1 MRKFF
6 TIVLYLCA
14 IITVAAAIGIS
25 VRHSPV
31 FLVFYLPLIVLPL
44 ILLFISRFFTRVNI
58 LHIILLIAP
67 LGSTLGC
74 LLVWDSPTYNA
85 DGEVIGY
92 SFLTAFWGLACT
104 PFCLIPFII
113 SAFSNKRNLP
123 AMPVTMNPLTF
134 RRATPF
140 DLTTLRR
147 LYDEIIDGM
156 EGAPSHAQWKR
167 GGYPTDS
174 FLQTRAALGELWV
187 AEKNGNMVAAMV
199 LNSECNPGYAQAKWQ
214 IDCRPDEVMS
224 IHTLGV
230 SPRVQGEGVGRA
242 MVLKAIDIARKQGC
256 KSMRLDV
263 IDTNPA
269 ACIFYEKL
277 GFKMLGDFVLDYPGA
292 VCTTFTLCE
301 LPLIDSQQK

>member
-1 MRKFF
+1 MKKLF
-6 TIVLYLCA
+6 TFVLYFCA
-14 IITVAAAIGIS
+14 IITVAASIGTA

-44 ILLFISRFFTRVNI
+44 ILLFISLFLTRINI
-58 LHIILLIAP
+58 LHLILLIAP
-67 LGSTLGC
+67 LGSALGC
-74 LLVWDSPTYNA
+74 ILICNSPTNNA
-85 DGEVIGY
+85 DGEVMGY
-92 SFLTAFWGLACT
+92 SFLSAFWGIICT

-113 SAFSNKRNLP
+113 SAFSYKRNHP
-123 AMPVTMNPLTF
+123 PIPTTMNPLTF

-140 DLTTLRR
+140 DLTALRH

-156 EGAPSHAQWKR
+156 EGAASHAQWKR

-174 FLQTRAALGELWV
+174 FLQTKAALGELWV
-187 AEKNGNMVAAMV
+187 AEKNGDMVAAMV
-199 LNSECNPGYAQAKWQ
+199 LNSECNPGYAQATWQ
-214 IDCRPDEVMS
+214 VDCHPEEVMA

-242 MVLKAIDIARKQGC
+242 MVHKAIDIARKQGC
-256 KSMRLDV
+256 KSIRLDV

-277 GFKMLGDFVLDYPGA
+277 GFRRLGDFVLDYPGA

-301 LPLIDSQQK
+301 LPLVDSQQN